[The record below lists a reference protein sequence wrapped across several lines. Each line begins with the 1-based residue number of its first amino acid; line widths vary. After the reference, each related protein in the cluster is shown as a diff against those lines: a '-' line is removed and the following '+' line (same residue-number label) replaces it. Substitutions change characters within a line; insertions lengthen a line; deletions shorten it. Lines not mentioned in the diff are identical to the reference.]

1 MEEKHFCNDDVIRF
15 LENTANFLNEELRKD
30 KGNLYLMG
38 AVSAMESTRKELER
52 IKSFDENVV
61 GVEVNVRAGIPYLNS
76 AAKLEALAEEASEL
90 SKAALKLARIYRNEN
105 PTPVTR
111 QEATDNLNEEIA
123 DVLVCVRSLR
133 EVNPEQIKEISG
145 NKTIRWIGR
154 LKERYENK

>member
-1 MEEKHFCNDDVIRF
+1 MEEKHFCNNDVIRF

-38 AVSAMESTRKELER
+38 AVSAMESARKELER

-90 SKAALKLARIYRNEN
+90 SKAALKLARIHRNEN
-105 PTPVTR
+105 PTPVTKE
-111 QEATDNLNEEIA
+111 EAIDSLKEEIA
-123 DVLVCVRSLR
+123 GVLACVRSLR
-133 EVNPEQIKEISG
+133 EVSPDYIEEISD
-145 NKTIRWIGR
+145 NKLARWIGR
-154 LKERYENK
+154 LKERYRNK

>member
-1 MEEKHFCNDDVIRF
+1 MEEKRFGYNDVIQF
-15 LENTANFLNEELRKD
+15 LENTERFLKEELRKD
-30 KGNLYLMG
+30 KRNLYLMG
-38 AVSAMESTRKELER
+38 ATSAMESTCKELER
-52 IKSFDENVV
+52 LKNIDENVA
-61 GVEVNVRAGIPYLNS
+61 GVEVNVRVGIPYLNS
-76 AAKLEALAEEASEL
+76 AAKLETLAEEASEL